1 MFVLKKGGA
10 LRVSLLLKR
19 SVVACTTQ
27 IISGSKRRNIGN
39 LPKPQKTPSSSRSF
53 SNWPPFVRR
62 WRMKSTIGGQADS
75 RNNGPALMQLPSA
88 HRKRRRNGVPL
99 SNVTVPETVIKDA
112 IARGCSPPKQ

>member
-1 MFVLKKGGA
+1 
-10 LRVSLLLKR
+10 
-19 SVVACTTQ
+19 
-27 IISGSKRRNIGN
+27 
-39 LPKPQKTPSSSRSF
+39 
-53 SNWPPFVRR
+53 
-62 WRMKSTIGGQADS
+62 MKSTTAGQVDS